1 MSPKQKITVLISG
14 SGSNLQALIDA
25 TQEGSLN
32 AEIIQVI
39 SSSSEAYGITRA
51 KNGSIPTRVHSLK
64 NYYKDIPKGDRPLA
78 RKKFNKEL
86 ANLIIYGDKEG
97 EEVPGYTKPDLIVC
111 AGWMLILAPE
121 FLTPLE
127 DEGVSI
133 INLHPALPGAF
144 EGTHAI
150 DRAWKAAQDG
160 EITKGGVMVHY
171 VIQEVDQGEPLIVKE
186 IEIPKGITL
195 EEYEEKVHKVEHIAI
210 VEGAVKALKALEK

>member
-1 MSPKQKITVLISG
+1 MSKQTITVLISG
-14 SGSNLQALIDA
+14 NGSNLQALIDA
-25 TQEGSLN
+25 TAKGELN
-32 AEIIQVI
+32 ADIIQVI
-39 SSSSEAYGITRA
+39 SSSSDAYGLTRA
-51 KNGSIPTRVHSLK
+51 KNASIPTRVHSLK
-64 NYYKDIPKGDRPLA
+64 NYYKDIPKGDRALA
-78 RKKFNKEL
+78 L
-86 ANLIIYGDKEG
+86 
-97 EEVPGYTKPDLIVC
+97 PGYKRPDLIVC

-127 DEGVSI
+127 DEGISI

-195 EEYEEKVHKVEHIAI
+195 EEYEEKVHSVEHGAI
-210 VEGAVKALKALEK
+210 VEGTVKALELAKK